1 MTRPRTTKTSNLLK
15 APQHIREILRL
26 ALPTVITM
34 LSQTLMWTVDTALL
48 GRVSNLAQGAAGLGG
63 IIVWL
68 LYSFFNN
75 TARMNGT
82 FVSQANGAGDD
93 DKVGQYTWQAIY
105 FSLFAGFVL
114 VLACFASDL
123 ILPLTGNGPRIEAAT
138 YSYIRLRGIS
148 APAALLSFSLGGFFL
163 GLKDTRTPMWAALLG
178 NTFNVVLDVILIF
191 GWPAAGIAAMGIEGA
206 AIATSVGV
214 YVQVIYLAVALF
226 VPRRWRR
233 RYAIHQPRAV
243 NGRQLWDLLRIGT
256 PASLGAVVDMAF
268 FAVFTSVV
276 GRNGEAALAAN
287 QINVQLLSFSFM
299 PVFGLSSAATVLV
312 GNAIGARDLQRAR
325 DFARE
330 TYMLALGYCLVV
342 GLLLYQWGAVAYRL
356 FSSDVQ
362 VLALAPA
369 LAALAAFFQFFDGM
383 QIVGGGVL
391 GGGGDTR
398 FPLIYTMVI
407 LWFVGLPLIVLAP
420 RFGFASI
427 DALWT
432 ISSLSYALISLGLY
446 LRVRAGHW
454 QRISIFS

>member
-1 MTRPRTTKTSNLLK
+1 MIKRPK
-15 APQHIREILRL
+15 HIAEIVRL
-26 ALPTVITM
+26 ALPTIITM

-105 FSLFAGFVL
+105 FSLLAGLVL
-114 VLACFASDL
+114 VLLCLSTDWL
-123 ILPLTGNGPRIEAAT
+123 LPLTGNGPRIEAAT

-178 NTFNVVLDVILIF
+178 NTVNAVLDVILIF
-191 GWPAAGIAAMGIEGA
+191 GWSALGVEPMGIEGA
-206 AIATSVGV
+206 AIATSMGV
-214 YVQVIYLAVALF
+214 VVQMLYLAVALF
-226 VPRRWRR
+226 VPVRWRR
-233 RYAIHQPRAV
+233 KYAIHKPRAI
-243 NGRQLWDLLRIGT
+243 NMAQLWDLLRIGT
-256 PASLGAVVDMAF
+256 PASLAAVVDMAF

-312 GNAIGARDLQRAR
+312 GNAIGAKDLQRAS
-325 DFARE
+325 DYARE
-330 TYMLALGYCLVV
+330 TYMLALGYCLII
-342 GLLLYQWGAVAYRL
+342 GFALYHWGALAYRL
-356 FSSDVQ
+356 FSSDLQ

-369 LAALAAFFQFFDGM
+369 LASLAALFQFFDGM

-398 FPLIYTMVI
+398 FPLLYTMGI
-407 LWFVGLPLIVLAP
+407 LWLVGLPMILLAP
-420 RFGFASI
+420 QFGADGVDS
-427 DALWT
+427 LWF
-432 ISSLSYALISLGLY
+432 ISSMSYALIAAGLY
-446 LRVRAGHW
+446 FRVRAGHW
-454 QRISIFS
+454 QRMQIFTK